1 MSWRH
6 FSLVLGFQLSNC
18 SGCKKYERS
27 FNLAIWAFDR
37 DIMRHYKIFFL
48 LLITLYSGS
57 TFAALKIGYV
67 NIVKVI
73 EQAPQGE
80 LALKRLDAEFAPRDK
95 KLLSM
100 RDQIKL
106 IETDLEKDSLV
117 LNNLDRQKK
126 ERELL
131 VLKRDLRRA
140 TQEFREDYNL
150 RRNEELAA
158 LQKLV
163 YKTIINL
170 AKKEQYDLIVH
181 EGAVYSSKTID
192 ITDKVLSLLKSSA
205 NRSRK

>member
-1 MSWRH
+1 MNIRTFKLLMAFILAGSCT
-6 FSLVLGFQLSNC
+6 LG
-18 SGCKKYERS
+18 
-27 FNLAIWAFDR
+27 A
-37 DIMRHYKIFFL
+37 
-48 LLITLYSGS
+48 GS
-57 TFAALKIGYV
+57 VYAALKVGYV

-73 EQAPQGE
+73 EKAPQGE

-95 KLLSM
+95 KLLAM
-100 RDQIKL
+100 REQIKT

-117 LNNLDRQKK
+117 LNTVDRQRK

-163 YKTIINL
+163 YKTITNL
-170 AKKEQYDLIVH
+170 AKKDKYDLIVH
-181 EGAVYSSKTID
+181 EGAVYSSPNID
-192 ITDKVLSLLKSSA
+192 ITDKVLQLMKNSA
-205 NRSRK
+205 GDGR